1 MDADRILYVTDR
13 DLEVLASRAL
23 LEGDL
28 NRLERVRREQV
39 ARVKMG
45 NEIAAAFQKAENGAA
60 RAETDLE
67 AFMAL
72 HKMFIKHGFW
82 E

>member
-28 NRLERVRREQV
+28 NRLERIRKEQAVRAKE
-39 ARVKMG
+39 
-45 NEIAAAFQKAENGAA
+45 KAE
-60 RAETDLE
+60 
-67 AFMAL
+67 
-72 HKMFIKHGFW
+72 
-82 E
+82 